1 MSLQECGN
9 IPALL
14 SPEVTNTKLGVRSP
28 LSNAI
33 YRVIIATLRDNLH
46 DNCLCFKGKQ
56 FNKYF
61 TVTILG
67 VSVTFLTLYHLEQLN
82 SMLWNRNTSLHSFK

>member
-1 MSLQECGN
+1 MSLRECGN
-9 IPALL
+9 FPVLL

-33 YRVIIATLRDNLH
+33 NRVIIATLRDNLR
-46 DNCLCFKGKQ
+46 DNCLRFKDQQ
-56 FNKYF
+56 FNKYI

-67 VSVTFLTLYHLEQLN
+67 ILVTFLTLHAILGN
-82 SMLWNRNTSLHSFK
+82 